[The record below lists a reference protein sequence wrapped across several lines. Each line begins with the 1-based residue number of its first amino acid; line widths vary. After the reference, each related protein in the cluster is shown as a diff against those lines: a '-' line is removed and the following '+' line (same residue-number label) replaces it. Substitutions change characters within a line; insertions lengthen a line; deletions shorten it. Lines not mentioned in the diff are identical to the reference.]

1 MNRVRHRAPGRFAV
15 LRERYHWLDRV
26 VRAGSRYV
34 TYHGYAY
41 AASITYFTVLSLIP
55 LLLVALSVTSF
66 VLAGQPAVLNELRVL
81 IGQSVP
87 PSLAGTING
96 LVDGLITHRLRIG
109 VLGLLV
115 GLYSGWNWINTLRD
129 ALTAMWDEHSPPQ
142 SIIRMVLK
150 DIVALLGL
158 AAALVVSFALTAVG
172 GWLGNLLVRL
182 VGLSDTGWVHGV
194 LVVASVVL
202 AVAANWLVFIWV
214 LARLPRRPVEV
225 RSAIRGALAAAIG
238 FEILKWLGNIYL
250 TAVGKSP
257 IGVTFG
263 WLIGLLVFIYLV
275 ARMLMLVAAWAA
287 VGRTSQLEPVTPGEP
302 DPDEPEPGQADPGQS
317 APEQPV
323 ADQRTGYPT
332 DVPRAETPEP
342 ARQ

>member
-1 MNRVRHRAPGRFAV
+1 M
-15 LRERYHWLDRV
+15 
-26 VRAGSRYV
+26 RAGSRYV
-34 TYHGYAY
+34 AFHGYAY

-66 VLAGQPAVLNELRVL
+66 VLAGQPAVLTEIHVL

-87 PSLAGTING
+87 PSLADTING
-96 LVDGLITHRLRIG
+96 LVTGLIDHRVKIG
-109 VLGLLV
+109 VLGLAV
-115 GLYSGWNWINTLRD
+115 ALYSGWNWINTLRD
-129 ALTAMWDEHSPPQ
+129 ALTAMWDEHPSPQP
-142 SIIRMVLK
+142 IIRMVLK

-158 AAALVVSFALTAVG
+158 AAALLISFGLTAVG

-182 VGLSDTGWVHGV
+182 VGLTDVGWVHGV

-214 LARLPRRPVEV
+214 LARLPRRPAEV

-238 FEILKWLGNIYL
+238 FEVLKWLGNVYL
-250 TAVGKSP
+250 TAVGRSP

-263 WLIGLLVFIYLV
+263 WLVGLLVFIYLV

-287 VGRTSQLEPVTPGEP
+287 VGRTSQPEHPV
-302 DPDEPEPGQADPGQS
+302 
-317 APEQPV
+317 PEQ
-323 ADQRTGYPT
+323 RTEYPT
-332 DVPRAETPEP
+332 DVSRAETPEP
-342 ARQ
+342 ARP

>member
-1 MNRVRHRAPGRFAV
+1 VNF
-15 LRERYHWLDRV
+15 
-26 VRAGSRYV
+26 
-34 TYHGYAY
+34 HGYAF

-66 VLAGQPAVLNELRVL
+66 VLAGQPAVLAELRL
-81 IGQSVP
+81 IIEQSVP
-87 PSLAGTING
+87 LSLGNTLNG
-96 LVDGLITHRLRIG
+96 LVDGVIDHRVKIG
-109 VLGLLV
+109 VVGLAV
-115 GLYSGWNWINTLRD
+115 ALYSGWNWMNTLRD
-129 ALTAMWDEHSPPQ
+129 ALTAMWDEQAPPQ

-150 DIVALLGL
+150 DILALLGL
-158 AAALVVSFALTAVG
+158 AAALIISFALTAVG

-182 VGLSDTGWVHGV
+182 VGLSDSGWVHGV

-202 AVAANWLVFIWV
+202 AVAANWLVFIWI

-238 FEILKWLGNIYL
+238 FEVLKWLGNIYL

-287 VGRTSQLEPVTPGEP
+287 VGRTSQLHR
-302 DPDEPEPGQADPGQS
+302 DEPAEAAEPEQ
-317 APEQPV
+317 PEQPV
-323 ADQRTGYPT
+323 PEQRTEYPA